1 MVRVRQIVVDGFR
14 HADHAELVLALD
26 GLLVDFQRGVLRI
39 ISANVKKVADVVRL
53 KHLEQPVHISGRLVG
68 LVFKINFVAARAERR
83 SRVYNP
89 SLRAFPR

>member
-1 MVRVRQIVVDGFR
+1 
-14 HADHAELVLALD
+14 
-26 GLLVDFQRGVLRI
+26 
-39 ISANVKKVADVVRL
+39 VRL